1 MKTAHEHGPRKTSGA
16 AFALARG
23 RINFQAHKQSGP
35 TESGVPGDY
44 TIGVEEEYQL
54 VDQDTGALRSR
65 ASDVLSTDWADE
77 IKGELHE
84 TTVEIGTQV
93 CADMAAVEKDLGRAR
108 FQAATTAA
116 AEGLEI
122 VAAGTHP
129 FSSWKGVKHQKGKRY
144 AEMMLRHDRIAR
156 EVNIFGMH
164 IHVGVPEGIDRAVLM
179 EKVRGFVPHLLA
191 LSCSSPFLD
200 AEDTGFASYRAILW
214 RQYPYTGIPP
224 RFDSDRE
231 FQDFIELLLRSEAI
245 RDRGNLYWSVR
256 PHFSYPTIEFRATDA
271 CPRLEDAVTI
281 AGFARLL
288 VAGVAEGAL
297 EAPAQGQLSADAW
310 RAVLTEN
317 EWHAARYGLDAFLT
331 DPREDSGRTAVRKA
345 VRRLLDD
352 LSGTADALGE
362 KDVLERVERLLER
375 GNGADRLRRVRR
387 ETESFEEVVRWL
399 VRETR
404 LGTGFDRRRSQR
416 ASGA

>member
-1 MKTAHEHGPRKTSGA
+1 MRE
-16 AFALARG
+16 
-23 RINFQAHKQSGP
+23 
-35 TESGVPGDY
+35 EY

-54 VDQDTGALRSR
+54 VDTETGALRSR
-65 ASDVLSTDWADE
+65 ASDVLEADWADE

-84 TTVEIGTQV
+84 TTVEIGTRV
-93 CADMAAVEKDLGRAR
+93 CAGLEEVERELSRAR

-129 FSSWKGVKHQKGKRY
+129 FSGWKGHGIQAGKRY
-144 AEMMLRHDRIAR
+144 SEMTLRHDRIAR
-156 EVNIFGMH
+156 AVNIFGMH
-164 IHVGVPEGIDRAVLM
+164 IHIGVPERVERVPLM
-179 EKVRGFVPHLLA
+179 ERVRGFVPHLLA

-224 RFDSDRE
+224 RFDSDAE
-231 FQDFIELLLRSEAI
+231 FQAFIDLLLRSEAI

-256 PHFSYPTIEFRATDA
+256 PHYAYPTLEIRATDA
-271 CPRLEDAVTI
+271 CPRLEDAATI

-288 VAGVAEGAL
+288 ISGVAEAGL
-297 EAPAQGQLSADAW
+297 DAPNAPMFSPDAW
-310 RAVLTEN
+310 RAILTEN
-317 EWHAARYGLDAFLT
+317 EWQAARYGLDAFLA
-331 DPREDSGRTAVRKA
+331 DPAEPSGRVSLRTAI
-345 VRRLLDD
+345 RRLLDA
-352 LSGTADALGE
+352 LAPMAESLGE
-362 KDVLERVERLLER
+362 MTVLERVDQLLER
-375 GNGADRLRRVRR
+375 GNGADRLRRVYR
-387 ETESFEEVVRWL
+387 ESGSFEEVVRWL

-416 ASGA
+416 AHGA

>member
-1 MKTAHEHGPRKTSGA
+1 MASDE
-16 AFALARG
+16 
-23 RINFQAHKQSGP
+23 
-35 TESGVPGDY
+35 Y

-54 VDQDTGALRSR
+54 VDAETGALRSR
-65 ASDVLSTDWADE
+65 ASDVLSMDWADE

-84 TTVEIGTQV
+84 TTVEIGTPV
-93 CADMAAVEKDLGRAR
+93 CEGLESLERALSRAR

-122 VAAGTHP
+122 ASAGTHP
-129 FSSWKGVKHQKGKRY
+129 FSGWQGHGFQKGARY
-144 AEMMLRHDRIAR
+144 LEMTTRHDRIAR

-164 IHVGVPEGIDRAVLM
+164 IHVGIPERFERAVLM
-179 EKVRGFVPHLLA
+179 ERVRGYIPHLLA

-200 AEDTGFASYRAILW
+200 AEDTGFASYRSILW

-231 FQDFIELLLRSEAI
+231 FQDFIELLLRSQAI
-245 RDRGNLYWSVR
+245 HDRGNLYWSVR

-271 CPRLEDAVTI
+271 CPRLEDAATI
-281 AGFARLL
+281 AALARLM
-288 VAGVAEGAL
+288 VAGVAEFGV
-297 EAPAQGQLSADAW
+297 EVPDGGDLSADAW

-317 EWHAARYGLDAFLT
+317 EWHVARYGLDAFLT
-331 DPREDSGRTAVRKA
+331 DPTAEGGRTAVRTA
-345 VRRLLDD
+345 VRRLLDR
-352 LSGTADALGE
+352 LGATAEAFGE
-362 KDVLERVERLLER
+362 TVVLERVETLLER
-375 GNGADRLRRVRR
+375 GNGADRLRRAHR
-387 ETESFEEVVRWL
+387 ESGSFEEVVRWL

>member
-1 MKTAHEHGPRKTSGA
+1 MRDE
-16 AFALARG
+16 
-23 RINFQAHKQSGP
+23 
-35 TESGVPGDY
+35 Y

-54 VDQDTGALRSR
+54 VDAETGALRSR
-65 ASDVLSTDWADE
+65 ASDVLSADWADE
-77 IKGELHE
+77 IRGELHE

-93 CADMAAVEKDLGRAR
+93 CDSMQAVEQDLSRAR
-108 FQAATTAA
+108 FQAAATAA

-129 FSSWKGVKHQKGKRY
+129 FSGWQGHKIHKEERY
-144 AEMMLRHDRIAR
+144 LEMALRHDRIAR

-164 IHVGVPEGIDRAVLM
+164 IHVGIPDRFDRAVLM
-179 EKVRGFVPHLLA
+179 ERVRGFVPHLLA

-224 RFDSDRE
+224 RFDSDAE
-231 FQDFIELLLRSEAI
+231 FSDFMELLLRSEAI

-271 CPRLEDAVTI
+271 CPRVEDAATI
-281 AGFARLL
+281 AGLARLL

-297 EAPAQGQLSADAW
+297 DGPDAGPLSPDAW
-310 RAVLTEN
+310 RAILTEN

-331 DPREDSGRTAVRKA
+331 DPVEETGRTAVRAA
-345 VRRLLDD
+345 VRRLLDA
-352 LSGTADALGE
+352 LAGTAEAFGE
-362 KDVLERVERLLER
+362 TEVLVRVEQLLER
-375 GNGADRLRRVRR
+375 GNGADRLRRVYR
-387 ETESFEEVVRWL
+387 ESGSYEEVVRWL

>member
-1 MKTAHEHGPRKTSGA
+1 M
-16 AFALARG
+16 
-23 RINFQAHKQSGP
+23 
-35 TESGVPGDY
+35 GDEY

-54 VDQDTGALRSR
+54 VDAETGALRSR

-93 CADMAAVEKDLGRAR
+93 CDGMAAVERELSRAR

-122 VAAGTHP
+122 AAAGTHP
-129 FSSWKGVKHQKGKRY
+129 FSGWKGVKHGKGKRY

-164 IHVGVPEGIDRAVLM
+164 IHVGVPAHMDRAVLM
-179 EKVRGFVPHLLA
+179 EQVRSFVPHLLA

-224 RFDSDRE
+224 RFDSDAE

-271 CPRLEDAVTI
+271 CPRLEDAATI
-281 AGFARLL
+281 AGLARLM
-288 VAGVAEGAL
+288 VAGVAEGGVQPPGAGSL
-297 EAPAQGQLSADAW
+297 GPDAW

-331 DPREDSGRTAVRKA
+331 DPMADTGRVAVRTG
-345 VRRLLDD
+345 VRRLLDA
-352 LSGTADALGE
+352 LSGTAEALGE
-362 KDVLERVERLLER
+362 TEVLERVEQLLER

-387 ETESFEEVVRWL
+387 ESDSFEEVMRWL

>member
-1 MKTAHEHGPRKTSGA
+1 M
-16 AFALARG
+16 
-23 RINFQAHKQSGP
+23 
-35 TESGVPGDY
+35 GDEY

-54 VDQDTGALRSR
+54 VDAETGALRSR

-77 IKGELHE
+77 IRGELHE

-93 CADMAAVEKDLGRAR
+93 CDSMKAVEQDLSRAR

-129 FSSWKGVKHQKGKRY
+129 FSGWQGHTIHKEERY
-144 AEMMLRHDRIAR
+144 LEMALRHDRIAR

-164 IHVGVPEGIDRAVLM
+164 IHVGIPDRLDRAVLM
-179 EKVRGFVPHLLA
+179 ERVRGFVPHLLA

-224 RFDSDRE
+224 RFDSDAE
-231 FQDFIELLLRSEAI
+231 FNEFMELLLRSESI

-271 CPRLEDAVTI
+271 CPRLEDAATI
-281 AGFARLL
+281 AGLTRLL
-288 VAGVAEGAL
+288 VAGVAEGGI
-297 EAPAQGQLSADAW
+297 EPPAAGSLSADAW
-310 RAVLTEN
+310 RAILTEN
-317 EWHAARYGLDAFLT
+317 EWHAARYGLDGFLT
-331 DPREDSGRTAVRKA
+331 DPVAETGRTPVRA
-345 VRRLLDD
+345 AIRRLLDA
-352 LSGTADALGE
+352 LAATAEAFGE
-362 KDVLERVERLLER
+362 TDVLVRVEQLLER
-375 GNGADRLRRVRR
+375 GSGADRLRRVYR
-387 ETESFEEVVRWL
+387 ETGSFEDVVRWL